1 MGSSPVS
8 ATLGDQLRR
17 ERLLDMEGRLAHVRR
32 RAFGVLALALLAG
45 SPWIG
50 AWFLVP
56 LAAAGAAFLLSDR
69 MLRRSGHPERWAA
82 FGWGVAPLAIAS
94 SVMLTGAST
103 SPALAWFALPVV
115 TLGARFEPRGVRF
128 GVAWT
133 VFLLL
138 LVTAVADHE
147 AVLANPSYL
156 IGCFALVIS
165 IGILAGASAASER
178 EHRRGAVVD
187 PLTGLLNR
195 SALAQRFAELELQAG
210 QHTEASLGLLLADVD
225 HFKEVNDQHGHLV
238 GDAVLTDVA
247 YAMRKALRAF
257 DLIYR
262 VGGEEFVVLLP
273 GADLEKTREIG
284 ERLRAAV
291 AEGPTG
297 GVRVTLSIGA
307 VSARGAG
314 VEYATLFREADSAL
328 YRAKG
333 AGRDRV
339 EVAGWRPVDPAV
351 SLSASPVAAGP
362 AGAVVA
368 I

>member
-1 MGSSPVS
+1 MGPLPVS

-32 RAFGVLALALLAG
+32 RAFGVLALALVAG

-50 AWFLVP
+50 VWFLLP
-56 LAAAGAAFLLSDR
+56 LAAAGAAFVLSDR
-69 MLRRSGHPERWAA
+69 MLRRSSRPERWAA
-82 FGWGVAPLAIAS
+82 FGWGVAQLAIAS
-94 SVMLTGAST
+94 SVVLTGAAD
-103 SPALAWFALPVV
+103 SPALAWFALPII
-115 TLGARFEPRGVRF
+115 TLGARFEPRGVRI

-133 VFLLL
+133 IFLML
-138 LVTAVADHE
+138 LVTVVADHR
-147 AVLANPSYL
+147 AVLADPTTV
-156 IGCFALVIS
+156 IGCFALIVA
-165 IGILAGASAASER
+165 IGILAGASAESER

-195 SALAQRFAELELQAG
+195 GALAQRFAELELQAG
-210 QHTEASLGLLLADVD
+210 QHTDASLGLLLADLD
-225 HFKEVNDQHGHLV
+225 HFKDVNDRHGHLA

-247 YAMRKALRAF
+247 YIMRKALRAF

-273 GADLEKTREIG
+273 GADLDKTREIG

-297 GVRVTLSIGA
+297 GIPVTLSVGA

-314 VEYATLFREADSAL
+314 VAYVTLFGEADAAL
-328 YRAKG
+328 YRAKA

-339 EVAGWRPVDPAV
+339 EVAG
-351 SLSASPVAAGP
+351 P
-362 AGAVVA
+362 AGAFVA

>member
-1 MGSSPVS
+1 MGPSPVS

-17 ERLLDMEGRLAHVRR
+17 ERLLDMERRLAHVRR
-32 RAFGVLALALLAG
+32 RAFGVLALALVAG

-50 AWFLVP
+50 VWFLMP
-56 LAAAGAAFLLSDR
+56 LAAAGAAFLVSDR
-69 MLRRSGHPERWAA
+69 MLRRSSRPERWAA

-94 SVMLTGAST
+94 SVLLTGAAT

-133 VFLLL
+133 VLLLL
-138 LVTAVADHE
+138 LVTVAADHRT
-147 AVLANPSYL
+147 VVANPSYV
-156 IGCFALVIS
+156 IGCFALVVA

-210 QHTEASLGLLLADVD
+210 QHADASLGLLLADLD
-225 HFKEVNDQHGHLV
+225 HFKDVNDRHGHLV

-262 VGGEEFVVLLP
+262 VGGEEFLVLLP
-273 GADLEKTREIG
+273 GAGIEQTREIG

-297 GVRVTLSIGA
+297 GVPVTLSVGA
-307 VSARGAG
+307 VSARGAD
-314 VEYATLFREADSAL
+314 VEYSRLFGEADAAL
-328 YRAKG
+328 YRAKD

-339 EVAGWRPVDPAV
+339 EVAAWRPDAPAAAV
-351 SLSASPVAAGP
+351 TAGP
-362 AGAVVA
+362 EGAVVPV
-368 I
+368 